1 MKSQQ
6 KPPSRVVWPGK
17 QEGHKYD
24 GNRQGYGLEDRMLAR
39 NLRANGGNVDNGCK
53 AERRDWRVAAI
64 MNKAYV
70 KKMTKALRFVHIA
83 WRKSTCE

>member
-1 MKSQQ
+1 
-6 KPPSRVVWPGK
+6 
-17 QEGHKYD
+17 
-24 GNRQGYGLEDRMLAR
+24 LAR